1 MRFKCILLFLIVAVL
16 HPAFAQETQ
25 ERQKKTPKQS
35 RFSLGL
41 NYSFLQSRM
50 MLFSRTESGIW
61 QGLDYGTDTLTTED
75 IESVNSISRFSGLS
89 NTVCLEA
96 GMVFL
101 DNPGGHWHISG
112 KVLLGI
118 ARTTYETYDKVKG
131 TTDLKVTSSFSR
143 PCLGLEF
150 LFRYAFNPHWG
161 LALTPYVA
169 YSWGSTTHIEDNL
182 DATPLNLTINR
193 KETSGSVYSHMA
205 VMACYTIG
213 NFTVSAGPGCY
224 ILFNQRTYTID
235 RTNPQTGS
243 SFFNETKSVY
253 LNKSVID
260 CSINLDWRII
270 PQLDLNL
277 YCGIGE
283 DILVHPGLRFLF

>member
-1 MRFKCILLFLIVAVL
+1 MAAVS

-25 ERQKKTPKQS
+25 EGQKQAPKQH

-41 NYSFLQSRM
+41 NYSFLQSQM
-50 MLFSRTESGIW
+50 KLFSRTESGIW
-61 QGLDYGTDTLTTED
+61 QGVDYGTDTLTKED
-75 IESVNSISRFSGLS
+75 IESVNSISRFSSYS
-89 NTVCLEA
+89 NAVCLEA

-101 DNPGGHWHISG
+101 DKPGGRWHIDG
-112 KVLLGI
+112 KILLGI
-118 ARTTYETYDKVKG
+118 SRTTYETYDKAKG

-150 LFRYAFNPHWG
+150 LFRYSFNPHWG
-161 LALTPYVA
+161 LALSPYVT
-169 YSWGSTTHIEDNL
+169 YSWGSTTNIEDNL

-193 KETSGSVYSHMA
+193 KEKSGSVYSHMA
-205 VMACYTIG
+205 VMACYTIK

-224 ILFNQRTYTID
+224 IIFNQRTYTID

-253 LNKSVID
+253 YNSSFID
-260 CSINLDWRII
+260 GCINLDWRII
-270 PQLDLNL
+270 PQLDLSL
-277 YCGIGE
+277 YCGIGA
-283 DILVHPGLRFLF
+283 DILIHPGIRFLF